1 MLLLKRGGGRGAR
14 AHPEQLFGEKVW
26 VAGVCPETAGAKAA
40 GGVVL
45 GPGEARAGPVFVW
58 GVFTV
63 FPGVVG
69 ELLVVCDGLVDDE
82 CEGCQEEG
90 GVCLG

>member
-1 MLLLKRGGGRGAR
+1 LVQARRG
-14 AHPEQLFGEKVW
+14 
-26 VAGVCPETAGAKAA
+26 T
-40 GGVVL
+40 
-45 GPGEARAGPVFVW
+45 GPVFVW

-82 CEGCQEEG
+82 GEGCQEEG

>member
-1 MLLLKRGGGRGAR
+1 
-14 AHPEQLFGEKVW
+14 LFGEKVW
-26 VAGVCPETAGAKAA
+26 VAGVCPETARAEAA

-45 GPGEARAGPVFVW
+45 GPGEAGTGPVFVW

-82 CEGCQEEG
+82 GEGCQEEG